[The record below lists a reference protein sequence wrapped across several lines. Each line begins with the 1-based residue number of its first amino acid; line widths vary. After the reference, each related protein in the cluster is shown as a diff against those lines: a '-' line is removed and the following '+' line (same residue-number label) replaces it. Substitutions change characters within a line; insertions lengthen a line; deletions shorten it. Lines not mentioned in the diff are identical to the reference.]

1 MLVGVAVVVGAI
13 QQVVSLA
20 VVGKVGVLTVAVAVT
35 GAGAAGAAVVV
46 VVVVGG
52 GVRLGAE

>member
-1 MLVGVAVVVGAI
+1 MGVAVVVGAI

>member
-1 MLVGVAVVVGAI
+1 MGVAVVVGAI

-35 GAGAAGAAVVV
+35 GAAGAAVVV